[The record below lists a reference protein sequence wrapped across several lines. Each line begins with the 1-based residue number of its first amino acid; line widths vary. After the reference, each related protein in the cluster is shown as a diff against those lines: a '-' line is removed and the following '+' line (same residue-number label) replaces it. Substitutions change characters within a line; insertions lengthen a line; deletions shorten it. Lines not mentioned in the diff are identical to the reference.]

1 MGRTSPRLESCRSR
15 FGARARAAADLPAPI
30 LGQPLSDRA
39 APGRDAHA
47 ELPLP
52 AARRGRATALPGAWI
67 PARAGAARG
76 IAGAA
81 ARTAF
86 AARRPA
92 AREQAVAGDS
102 AQLEAGG
109 ALSPSRR
116 DALASRGG
124 EERVELL
131 HRHRLGG

>member
-1 MGRTSPRLESCRSR
+1 MGRTAPRLESCRSR
-15 FGARARAAADLPAPI
+15 FGARARAPADLPAPVF
-30 LGQPLSDRA
+30 GQQLSDRA

-76 IAGAA
+76 ITGAA
-81 ARTAF
+81 ARAAGAAF

-92 AREQAVAGDS
+92 AREPAIS
-102 AQLEAGG
+102 KG
-109 ALSPSRR
+109 AIRR
-116 DALASRGG
+116 DALASPGAG
-124 EERVELL
+124 
-131 HRHRLGG
+131 